1 MELFEE
7 LISYLQD
14 NFISYKTIENGRI
27 VEINGQTYELFEPF
41 RWEKGENG
49 TFFDQC
55 FHWACD
61 KTEEDNYI
69 FRFGSV
75 WYFLKKGNENAVKL
89 ERVKWLGKADID
101 EELKLDSY
109 LGVHG
114 AFELLNGVNNYVDWC
129 KKAKFL
135 GIKALGI
142 CEKNTLA
149 GAMKFQTACQNAG
162 IRPIQGMEIVIA
174 NEEKDLRY
182 TVKAFV
188 KNKQGWQNLLEINK
202 ILNVDKNQVLREQ
215 DLPKYREGLFI
226 IVDPKTTDYDSLPLQ
241 MKRDESL
248 YYQLDTVVYEKEDR
262 DKKYLQ
268 NLKKFFDSNLLPIA
282 MCDAYYLEKEWGPI
296 RKKLNSI
303 AKVVNYES
311 NNQYFKSYFEY
322 FNELEVMF
330 PENDFDIFYEYWQL
344 ATDNLNY
351 IALNCNFEIET
362 QVRHMPSYYM
372 TDEEALQYEDNK
384 QMFEDLIYQG
394 VEDHPELLEKYG
406 EDLIAERLDNEITI
420 IEEGGVED
428 YFLTLRDIINFCKRE
443 KILLGSGR
451 GSSAGSLV
459 AYLLGLVNI
468 NPLDY
473 DLLFSRFLTRGR
485 LIRHEK
491 IEEII
496 INQEDKDPI
505 RIKSNDFVRIFRG
518 EKEMIVKGNELQEGD
533 NLVDYDNKINP

>member
-1 MELFEE
+1 M
-7 LISYLQD
+7 
-14 NFISYKTIENGRI
+14 
-27 VEINGQTYELFEPF
+27 
-41 RWEKGENG
+41 
-49 TFFDQC
+49 
-55 FHWACD
+55 
-61 KTEEDNYI
+61 
-69 FRFGSV
+69 
-75 WYFLKKGNENAVKL
+75 
-89 ERVKWLGKADID
+89 
-101 EELKLDSY
+101 
-109 LGVHG
+109 
-114 AFELLNGVNNYVDWC
+114 
-129 KKAKFL
+129 
-135 GIKALGI
+135 GI

-241 MKRDESL
+241 MKRDETL

-406 EDLIAERLDNEITI
+406 EDLVAERLDNEITI

-428 YFLTLRDIINFCKRE
+428 YFLTLRDIINFCKKE

-533 NLVDYDNKINP
+533 NLIDYEG